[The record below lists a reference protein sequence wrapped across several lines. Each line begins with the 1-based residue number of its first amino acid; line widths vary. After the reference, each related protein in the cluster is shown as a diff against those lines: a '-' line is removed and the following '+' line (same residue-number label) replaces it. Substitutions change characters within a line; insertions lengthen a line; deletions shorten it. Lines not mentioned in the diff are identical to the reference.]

1 MLGVP
6 LGSAQKNGEFV
17 ARKLFDRLEKVIFQ
31 LRDWEDAQSAFY
43 LLRVSFG
50 SVRATHFMR
59 TTPFAHWKE
68 HGERFDEVIRGAAE
82 SILGFPFTPP
92 AAYVQ
97 ACLTPS
103 LGGLGLRRV
112 SEHAD
117 VAFAASFHESKVIAR
132 ESWLEPL
139 VLLTWE
145 VRRPLLTRST
155 STLTSA

>member
-1 MLGVP
+1 
-6 LGSAQKNGEFV
+6 
-17 ARKLFDRLEKVIFQ
+17 
-31 LRDWEDAQSAFY
+31 
-43 LLRVSFG
+43 
-50 SVRATHFMR
+50 MR